1 VLAGKMHKE
10 KHTMKVYENRC
21 STENSVIKSN
31 NNVLVRLLVKQL
43 GNCTAALE
51 LTLPNDTKI
60 ILGKGDISADIKIDN
75 WRAFTCLIFGG
86 MNAWA
91 KSYIDGDWHS
101 SDLTRVIRWGI
112 AEQSNFK
119 AMAKFSKVATALDNF
134 YHWRRNNSRKG
145 SKENIAAHY
154 DLGNDFYKQWLD
166 ASMSYSSALFDN
178 EQQALEGAQRNKN
191 NKILQLLAAKKD
203 DKILEIG
210 CGWGGFAEQAAELQ
224 SLQVSGIT
232 LSKEQLLWAQQRAV
246 SKEVGDSL
254 SFSLTDYRDVQEHYD
269 AVVSIEMFEAVG
281 EAHWDEYFRTLR
293 KVLRHNGKAVLQV
306 ITIDDD
312 RFLDYRKNA
321 DFIQRYVFPGGMLPS
336 AKVLREKF
344 SEHGFELEQEFFFGA
359 DYAKTLVHWR
369 TEFDRNW
376 SQLELL
382 GFDDRFKRLWHY
394 YLSYCEGGF
403 LSKTIDVGMFAIRKV

>member
-1 VLAGKMHKE
+1 
-10 KHTMKVYENRC
+10 MKVYENCC
-21 STENSVIKSN
+21 STQKSVTNTNSN
-31 NNVLVRLLVKQL
+31 LLVRVLLKQL
-43 GNCTAALE
+43 DNCSTALE
-51 LTLPNDTKI
+51 LTLPNDKKI
-60 ILGKGDISADIKIDN
+60 TLGKGDVGADIKVDN
-75 WRAFTCLIFGG
+75 WRAFSRLVFGG

-91 KSYIDGDWHS
+91 KSYIDGHWHS

-119 AMAKFSKVATALDNF
+119 TLAKFSKVAVAVDNF
-134 YHWRRNNSRKG
+134 YHWRRNNSRQG
-145 SKENIAAHY
+145 SRENIAAHY

-166 ASMSYSSALFDN
+166 ASMSYSSALFDSK
-178 EQQALEGAQRNKN
+178 QQSLEGAQRNKN
-191 NKILQLLAAKKD
+191 NKILQLLAAQQN
-203 DKILEIG
+203 DKVLEIG
-210 CGWGGFAEQAAELQ
+210 CGWGGFAEQAAQ
-224 SLQVSGIT
+224 FQGLQVSGIT

-246 SKEVGDSL
+246 SKDMGDSL
-254 SFSLTDYRDVQEHYD
+254 SFSLTDYRDVQQRYD

-281 EAHWDEYFRTLR
+281 EAHWDEYFATLR
-293 KVLRHNGKAVLQV
+293 KVLKDDAKAVLQV
-306 ITIDDD
+306 ITIDDE
-312 RFLDYRKNA
+312 RFVEYRKKA

-344 SEHGFELEQEFFFGA
+344 SEHGFELEQEFFFGE

-369 TEFDRNW
+369 AEFDRNW
-376 SQLELL
+376 PKLESL